1 MTEIINSF
9 PGYEF
14 VNGHNMF
21 RGEDIGKGGWVYA
34 EPGMYTNVALL
45 DVGNMHGASILALN
59 KLGEYTKNYKEI
71 RDARMALKHR
81 DYKALENMLDGK
93 LMKYVSS
100 DQDADD
106 LQAALKLVLNSTYGI
121 AAASFDNPLRDPRDE
136 NNIIALRGAL
146 FMRTLKDELIQLGY
160 PGIHYKTDSVKI
172 PNATPAVIQFVKE
185 FGKKYGYEFEHECTY
200 DRMCLVNNAVYIAKY
215 DDQGIRN
222 KGGKKANEWTATG
235 AQFKQP
241 YVFKRL
247 FSKEPIEFEDLCETR
262 EVKTALYLD
271 MNEGLPDVSKY
282 EAEYDKLNKQVTD
295 PKSKLNNI
303 EDRNEFERELHKVTD
318 RIHELKELIKTG
330 HNYIFIGR
338 TGQFCPMVDGC
349 GAGILVREN
358 GDKFDSAPNA
368 SGYKW
373 MESEMVKALG
383 KEDFINRRYFDGLC
397 DDAIE
402 NISKYCDFEQ
412 FVNAEKLTVDP
423 MSDWVNIN
431 SDELPF

>member
-1 MTEIINSF
+1 
-9 PGYEF
+9 
-14 VNGHNMF
+14 
-21 RGEDIGKGGWVYA
+21 
-34 EPGMYTNVALL
+34 
-45 DVGNMHGASILALN
+45 
-59 KLGEYTKNYKEI
+59 
-71 RDARMALKHR
+71 
-81 DYKALENMLDGK
+81 
-93 LMKYVSS
+93 
-100 DQDADD
+100 
-106 LQAALKLVLNSTYGI
+106 
-121 AAASFDNPLRDPRDE
+121 
-136 NNIIALRGAL
+136 
-146 FMRTLKDELIQLGY
+146 MRTLKDELIKLGY

-172 PNATPAVIQFVKE
+172 PNATPAIIQFVKE
-185 FGKKYGYEFEHECTY
+185 FGEKYGYEFEHECTY

-271 MNEGLPDVSKY
+271 MNEDLPDVSVY
-282 EAEYDKLNKQVTD
+282 EVELEKLQKQLKDPNSKLNKMGEID
-295 PKSKLNNI
+295 GAKARI
-303 EDRNEFERELHKVTD
+303 EELGEIV
-318 RIHELKELIKTG
+318 KTG
-330 HNYIFIGR
+330 HNYIFVGR